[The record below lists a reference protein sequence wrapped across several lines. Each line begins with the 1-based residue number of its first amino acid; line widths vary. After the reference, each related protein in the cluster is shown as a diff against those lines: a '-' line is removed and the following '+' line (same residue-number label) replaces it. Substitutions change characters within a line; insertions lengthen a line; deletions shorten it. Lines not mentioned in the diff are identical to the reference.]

1 MAKITLRMPELIWRQ
16 ETVDVP
22 KGRSQVVR
30 EMLRA
35 QQGRISQQLSK
46 RNQENARQLD
56 KAARAGGMSSSLKWV
71 GAGTLLGMVAGV
83 LLAPTEGK
91 AMRGKVTQSLKSAK
105 GISTSAKSNGSA
117 GAADGED
124 PTAVGTG
131 AAQ

>member
-91 AMRGKVTQSLKSAK
+91 AMRGKVAQSLKSAK
-105 GISTSAKSNGSA
+105 GIATSAKSSAEEDGQNEGSTPA
-117 GAADGED
+117 
-124 PTAVGTG
+124 GTG

>member
-22 KGRSQVVR
+22 KGRSQVIK

-46 RNQENARQLD
+46 RNEENARQLD
-56 KAARAGGMSSSLKWV
+56 KAARSGKMSSSLKWV
-71 GAGTLLGMVAGV
+71 GAGAVLGAAAGV
-83 LLAPTEGK
+83 LLSPTEGK
-91 AMRGKVTQSLKSAK
+91 AVRGKVGQTLKSTK
-105 GISTSAKSNGSA
+105 GSTTIATPDGSA
-117 GAADGED
+117 GTIHVDD

-131 AAQ
+131 QVQ